1 MCTNLV
7 SKRKRSIVITEP
19 LFEKTID
26 FNLTTST
33 RRKSVVLIEPSF
45 ERLTLFEIENKRNES
60 EAYAQFCLKTK
71 NSSLNL
77 FKEKVFSKQQIL
89 ELEYI
94 FNFFDTNKD
103 GKLNTN
109 DLILITN
116 DINNYEKKDDLIT
129 EISNFN

>member
-1 MCTNLV
+1 MSTNLV
-7 SKRKRSIVITEP
+7 SKRKISIVITEP
-19 LFEKTID
+19 LFKKTID

-45 ERLTLFEIENKRNES
+45 ERLTLFEIENKRNEN

-71 NSSLNL
+71 NSLNL

-94 FNFFDTNKD
+94 FDFFDTNKD

-116 DINNYEKKDDLIT
+116 DINNYEKKDDLIP
-129 EISNFN
+129 EIGNFN